1 MAEQAALQ
9 QISDPDDPRIAAYLG
24 LRDHR
29 VRQLREQPGGDMA
42 GLFMAEGL
50 TVIERALLAGRR
62 LDSVLVDARRSGP
75 VVGLVGSGGVVYAAS
90 PEVLLEVCGREK
102 LRDPIA
108 CFVRPAPV
116 NVVELLSRSHTVA
129 ALEGV
134 ANPTNMGVITRCAA
148 GLGIDA
154 VVLDPTCCDPL
165 YRRAVRVSMGE
176 VFAVPHARLAAFPE
190 GFSTL
195 TEAGFTIAAL
205 TPQSGAVDVVDYRRT
220 PGDRLAIL
228 LGSEGPGLSDGAVA
242 AADLQL
248 RIPMSAGVDSINVG
262 SAAAVA
268 FHVLRA
274 RSGQ

>member
-1 MAEQAALQ
+1 
-9 QISDPDDPRIAAYLG
+9 
-24 LRDHR
+24 
-29 VRQLREQPGGDMA
+29 MA

-50 TVIERALLAGRR
+50 TVIARSLSAGRL
-62 LDSVLVDARRSGP
+62 LDSVLVDARRAGP
-75 VVGLVGSGGVVYAAS
+75 VVDLVAGGGVVYAAS
-90 PEVLLEVCGREK
+90 PKVLLEVCGRVK

-108 CFVRPAPV
+108 CFVRPAPL
-116 NVVELLSRSHTVA
+116 NVVELLGRSHTVA
-129 ALEGV
+129 VLEGV

-154 VVLDPTCCDPL
+154 VLVDPTCCDPL

-176 VFAVPHARLAAFPE
+176 VFAVPHARLVAFPE
-190 GFSTL
+190 GLSTL
-195 TEAGFTIAAL
+195 TEAGFTIVAL
-205 TPQSGAVDVVDYRRT
+205 TPQVGAVDVDDYRRP

-228 LGSEGPGLSDGAVA
+228 LGSEGPGLSDRAVA

-248 RIPMSAGVDSINVG
+248 RIPMSADVDSINVG

-274 RSGQ
+274 PSGQ